1 LYISKYKYT
10 FVSVKS
16 KQLKMKIIITGS
28 LGNIGKPLTTKL
40 IAAGHN
46 VTVISS
52 NGDRKTAI
60 EDLGAKA
67 AIGSVSD
74 AAFLAATLAGADAL
88 FAMTPPNLG
97 GSNVIT
103 NTVNAGKNFAEAIEK
118 TGVKRVVMLSSIGA
132 HLENGT
138 GPIKGL
144 YQIEKLYEKLEN
156 TAVTFL
162 RAGFFF
168 TNLYNDVPMIKGAGI
183 IGANYSADTKI
194 PFVHPEDIATA
205 VAEELQKETSGKNIR
220 YIISDLRTP
229 GDAAKVLGAAIDKA
243 DLPWIEF
250 TDEQSLQGM
259 TQAGLPDEVAG
270 LYTEMGSGLRS
281 GKVAEDFLK
290 TNAPIDG
297 KIKLEDFAKEFAA
310 KF

>member
-1 LYISKYKYT
+1 
-10 FVSVKS
+10 
-16 KQLKMKIIITGS
+16 MKIILSGS
-28 LGNIGKPLTTKL
+28 LGNIGKPLTHKL
-40 IAAGHN
+40 VAAGHD

-52 NGDRKTAI
+52 SADKKEAI
-60 EDLGAKA
+60 EKAGAKA

-74 AAFLAATLAGADAL
+74 AAFLAATFAGADAL

-97 GSNVIT
+97 GSNVIS
-103 NTVNAGKNFAEAIEK
+103 NTVEAGKAFASAIQEAA
-118 TGVKRVVMLSSIGA
+118 VKRVVMLSSIGA
-132 HLENGT
+132 DLPDGT

-144 YQIEKLYEKLEN
+144 HQIEGVYDQLEN

-183 IGANYSADTKI
+183 MGANYPADAKM
-194 PFVHPEDIATA
+194 PLVHHEDIATA
-205 VAEELQKETSGKNIR
+205 AAEELQKETTGKNIR
-220 YIISDLRTP
+220 YIVSDVRTP
-229 GDAAKVLGAAIDKA
+229 GEIAKAIGAAIDKA
-243 DLPWIEF
+243 DLSWIEF

-259 TQAGLPDEVAG
+259 KQAGLPEEIAG

-281 GKVAEDFLK
+281 GKIAADFLK
-290 TNAPIDG
+290 GNFPVDG
-297 KIKLEDFAKEFAA
+297 KIKLEDFAKEFAG

>member
-1 LYISKYKYT
+1 
-10 FVSVKS
+10 
-16 KQLKMKIIITGS
+16 MKIIITGS

-40 IAAGHN
+40 VAAGHN
-46 VTVISS
+46 VMVISS
-52 NGDRKTAI
+52 NEDRKTAI
-60 EDLGAKA
+60 ENLGAKA

-74 AAFLAATLAGADAL
+74 TAFLAQTFAGADAL

-97 GSNVIT
+97 GSNVIL
-103 NTVNAGKNFAEAIEK
+103 NTVNAGKSFAEAIEK
-118 TGVKRVVMLSSIGA
+118 AGVKRVVMLSSIGA

-183 IGANYSADTKI
+183 IGSNYSADTKI

-220 YIISDLRTP
+220 YIISDVRMP
-229 GDAAKVLGAAIDKA
+229 AEVAKVLGTAIDKT

-259 TQAGLPDEVAG
+259 AQAGLPEEIAG

-281 GKVAEDFLK
+281 GKIAEDFFK
-290 TNAPIDG
+290 TNASVDG
-297 KIKLEDFAKEFAA
+297 KIKLEDFAKEFTA